1 MDGGHDDTAVC
12 VPLTTSRDPSSLGKD
27 RTDFYVCVGWFLP
40 RPHDARMRV
49 VDHRYRPSTNARVR
63 RPAPGSFPP
72 PRWTDGDG
80 DDTRRRERRRR
91 DRETERPRG
100 NEREREATR
109 TVERSNRTNRTNR
122 TNPSKSIGR
131 TVDDRSIESI
141 AFIHSRVRSDSS
153 IAFRR
158 TTRDDDE
165 RCDDGPA

>member
-27 RTDFYVCVGWFLP
+27 RTDFYVCGGCFLP

-91 DRETERPRG
+91 ERETERPRG
-100 NEREREATR
+100 NERTREATR
-109 TVERSNRTNRTNR
+109 TV
-122 TNPSKSIGR
+122 
-131 TVDDRSIESI
+131 SIESNESNESNESI
-141 AFIHSRVRSDSS
+141 EIHRNPSVGRLTIDPSNRLHSFTRSFRFIHRVPS
-153 IAFRR
+153 
-158 TTRDDDE
+158 DDE
-165 RCDDGPA
+165 RRRREV